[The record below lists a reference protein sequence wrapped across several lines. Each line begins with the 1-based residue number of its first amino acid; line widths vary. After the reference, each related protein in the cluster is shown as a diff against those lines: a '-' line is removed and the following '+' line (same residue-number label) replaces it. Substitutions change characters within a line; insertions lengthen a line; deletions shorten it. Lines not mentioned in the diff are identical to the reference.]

1 MSMKQKIHVPAREG
15 RAFEVQAGEEI
26 RITDLQGKQVCDLW
40 AFCAGNLE
48 EFVSASHTRVA
59 CGRVTLHMG
68 DALVSNLRRPLLT
81 LVGGVE
87 GHDTLQPCCDPE
99 RYRLDYGIQEHHA
112 NCRENL
118 HGAMRPYGLSYALVP
133 DPINIFQRVKVTPDG
148 GFENAE
154 PATVAGD
161 AVTLRTEVDLVVG
174 VSACPQDQN
183 PCNGFNPTDIG
194 VEILDA
200 AR

>member
-1 MSMKQKIHVPAREG
+1 MEQHIHVPAREG
-15 RAFEVQAGEEI
+15 RAFEVQAGDEI

-40 AFCAGNLE
+40 AFSKDNLQ

-59 CGRVTLHMG
+59 CGRVKLQTG

-81 LVGGVE
+81 FVGGIE

-99 RYRLDYGIQEHHA
+99 RYRLDYGIAEHA

-118 HGAMRPYGLSYALVP
+118 YHAMEPYGLSYEYVP
-133 DPINIFQRVKVTPDG
+133 DPINVFQRVQVTQDG
-148 GFENAE
+148 AFENLE
-154 PATVAGD
+154 PTTQPGD
-161 AVTLRTEVDLVVG
+161 SVTLRAKVDLVVG

-194 VEILDA
+194 VEV
-200 AR
+200 R